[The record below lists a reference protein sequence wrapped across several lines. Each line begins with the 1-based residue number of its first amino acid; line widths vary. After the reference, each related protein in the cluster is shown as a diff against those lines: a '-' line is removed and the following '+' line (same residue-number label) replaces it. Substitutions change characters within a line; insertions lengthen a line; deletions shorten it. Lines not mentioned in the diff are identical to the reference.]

1 VSAFLTTETEERNHM
16 DKEKVSQIIENEIRP
31 SLQSHGGDCEL
42 VEITEDGVVKVA
54 LQGACNG
61 CPMAQM
67 TIKRGVETK
76 LRQEI
81 PEVKEVVAVEPETAT
96 E

>member
-1 VSAFLTTETEERNHM
+1 M
-16 DKEKVSQIIENEIRP
+16 DEEKVAQIIEDEIRP

-42 VEITEDGVVKVA
+42 VDVTDDGTVKVA

-67 TIKRGVETK
+67 TIKRGVQSK
-76 LRQEI
+76 LQQEI
-81 PEVKEVVAVEPETAT
+81 PEVQEVVAVEPETT
-96 E
+96 EETEE